1 VRSIPR
7 RCSASHFRL
16 GWSSRSGPVAGL
28 VAVCSTLALAGSAAA
43 APIGDPAVWKV
54 TPEHAAVAGV
64 PVRVHL
70 QGNASGTAPADP
82 DADTDPAAG
91 LAIVPPGIS
100 CAPSYAEV
108 VGPTFQNAW
117 HWTRGDPASEPFDQQ
132 PAITFDTPGIY
143 TGCGYFGLEG
153 FLSLE
158 DDPAATTIQ
167 YQPRPIEV
175 ARPTVAVDLAFDG
188 PPKGGG
194 TIRLIGSAS
203 ANAPETVTIQ
213 LNRQADACG
222 STAAINA
229 PQDRFGS
236 KPEPF
241 ALYGGPR
248 PVAVA
253 VGLPPEGGVHHLCV
267 YASRDGQD
275 GDPDLAQSG
284 PSIAIDPLPPAP
296 PAPPAPP
303 PADGTTSPPVQV
315 VPPLV
320 APIDTSLLTPVATS
334 KPRMACTLGT
344 VAVPLGKSVKIR
356 CPKATGTIGVRL
368 RKAGSPRAS
377 IRTST
382 LRIHLSRAVL
392 RTTRLSPGTWSS
404 VVTYRGRP
412 AGTIT
417 LVVLPPRAK
426 GPQNAAKAARA
437 VPPNSPSR
445 LSKQAS

>member
-1 VRSIPR
+1 MTAV
-7 RCSASHFRL
+7 L
-16 GWSSRSGPVAGL
+16 VAGP
-28 VAVCSTLALAGSAAA
+28 SLALPAFASA

-54 TPEHAAVAGV
+54 TPEHAVVAGV

-70 QGNASGTAPADP
+70 QGDATGTAPADP

-91 LAIVPPGIS
+91 LAIVPPGVA

-108 VGPTFQNAW
+108 VGATFQDAW
-117 HWTRGDPASEPFDQQ
+117 HWTRGDAAAQPFDQQ
-132 PAITFDTPGIY
+132 PAVTFDTPGVY

-194 TIRLIGSAS
+194 TIRLVGSAS
-203 ANAPETVTIQ
+203 ANAPETVTVQ
-213 LNRQADACG
+213 LNRDADACG

-229 PQDRFGS
+229 PQDRFGE

-253 VGLPPEGGVHHLCV
+253 VGLPAEGGAHHLCV

-275 GDPDLAQSG
+275 GDPDLVRSG
-284 PSIAIDPLPPAP
+284 PSITIEAAPPAP
-296 PAPPAPP
+296 PAPPAAP
-303 PADGTTSPPVQV
+303 PADGTTAPPVQV
-315 VPPLV
+315 LPPAV
-320 APIDTSLLTPVATS
+320 APIDTSILTPVVTGR
-334 KPRMACTLGT
+334 PRMACTLGT
-344 VAVPLGKSVKIR
+344 VAVRQGTSVKIR
-356 CPKATGTIGVRL
+356 CPKGTGTIGVRL

-382 LRIHLSRAVL
+382 LRIHLSRAEL

-404 VVTYRGRP
+404 VVTYHGRP

-426 GPQNAAKAARA
+426 APRTTAKAARA

-445 LSKQAS
+445 PSKQASR